1 MKHMAR
7 WIAFGVA
14 VFVTG
19 FAVVLATQIGGDPQA
34 DSKMSHLLGKTAPA
48 YSVRT
53 LAGAKLT
60 GDDLSGKVV
69 IVNFWNSWCIPCR
82 AELPDLKDFYSR
94 HADESDFAMVGIVR
108 DDTAQAIR
116 SYVKSRGIGWTI
128 GLDPDSQAAL
138 AFGTRG
144 QPETFAIN
152 TAGRIVAY
160 QFGPAS
166 ERGLDTML
174 NAARRTST

>member
-1 MKHMAR
+1 MKHLAR

-34 DSKMSHLLGKTAPA
+34 DSKMNHLVGKAAPA
-48 YSVRT
+48 FSVRT
-53 LAGAKLT
+53 LDGTTLT

-82 AELPDLKDFYSR
+82 AELPALKDFYTR
-94 HADESDFAMVGIVR
+94 HADDADFAMVGIVR

-116 SYVKSRGIGWTI
+116 KYVRSNRIGWTI
-128 GLDPDSQAAL
+128 GLDPGSEAAL
-138 AFGTRG
+138 AFATRG
-144 QPETFAIN
+144 QPETFAI
-152 TAGRIVAY
+152 TATGRIVAY

-166 ERGLDTML
+166 ERGLDAML
-174 NAARRTST
+174 NAARRST

>member
-1 MKHMAR
+1 MRHMAR
-7 WIAFGVA
+7 WIALGVA

-34 DSKMSHLLGKTAPA
+34 DSKMSHLLGKEAPA

-53 LAGAKLT
+53 LTGTTLT
-60 GDDLSGKVV
+60 GKDLSGKVV

-82 AELPDLKDFYSR
+82 AELPDLKDFYTR
-94 HADESDFAMVGIVR
+94 HADEVDFAMVGIVR
-108 DDTAQAIR
+108 DDTAHAIR
-116 SYVKSRGIGWTI
+116 SYVKSNGIGWTI

-138 AFGTRG
+138 AFATRG
-144 QPETFAIN
+144 QPETFAI
-152 TAGRIVAY
+152 TASGRIVAY

-166 ERGLDTML
+166 EQGLDTML
-174 NAARRTST
+174 NAARRST

>member
-1 MKHMAR
+1 MRHMAR

-34 DSKMSHLLGKTAPA
+34 DSKMSHLLGKAAPA

-53 LAGAKLT
+53 LDGTTLT
-60 GDDLSGKVV
+60 GDDLAGKVV

-82 AELPDLKDFYSR
+82 AELPVLKDFYAR
-94 HADESDFAMVGIVR
+94 HADDTDFAMVGIVR
-108 DDTAQAIR
+108 DDTERAIR
-116 SYVKSRGIGWTI
+116 SYVKAHAIRWTI
-128 GLDPDSQAAL
+128 GFDPDSQAAL
-138 AFGTRG
+138 AFATRG
-144 QPETFAIN
+144 QPETFAI
-152 TAGRIVAY
+152 TTTGRIVAY

-166 ERGLDTML
+166 ERGLDSML
-174 NAARRTST
+174 NAARRLST